1 MCVAHFGFSTEV
13 QKRRAVAVAG
23 RSERASSERVLG
35 RLSLAERAIIKI
47 DVAMAISGIAGY

>member
-1 MCVAHFGFSTEV
+1 MEV
-13 QKRRAVAVAG
+13 QKRCRCAAVAAVAG